1 MVDEK
6 IIGDWK
12 SQRFKPVYWLE
23 GEEPY
28 YIDKVLNYAE
38 HQLLTPEE
46 AGFNLTVFYGRDANW
61 TEVANAC
68 KRYPMFADRQV
79 VLLKEAQHMKDILK
93 LESYFEKPQPTTILV
108 VSYKDKKL
116 DARTKLSKTLKK
128 MGEVVSTKK
137 IYDNKLPEWITQMV
151 HQRGYSIGPMA
162 VQMIA
167 QHIGND
173 LSRID
178 NEINKLIV
186 NLTDRKQ
193 INEQDIE
200 TYIGISKDFNVFELQ
215 RAVAAKDL
223 SKVINIIQYFEKNPK
238 AAPIMVILPTL
249 YNFFSKTSMVFY
261 AGNSEAAVAAALGG
275 NPFFAKDY
283 LAAARVYGASHVEK
297 TILLLQQYNLKS
309 IGIDNAGTPEVELLK
324 EMMVKIMAP

>member
-1 MVDEK
+1 MAVEK
-6 IIGDWK
+6 IISDWK
-12 SQRFKPVYWLE
+12 KQNFKPVYWLE

-28 YIDKVLNYAE
+28 YIDKVLDYAE

-46 AGFNLTVFYGRDANW
+46 AGFNLTIFYGRDAGW
-61 TEVANAC
+61 SEVANAC
-68 KRYPMFADRQV
+68 KRFPMFADRQV

-93 LESYFEKPQPTTILV
+93 LESYFEKPQPTTILI

-128 MGEVVSTKK
+128 IGEVISTKK
-137 IYDNKLPEWITQMV
+137 IYDNKLPEWINQMV
-151 HQRGYSIGPMA
+151 QQRGYSIGPMA
-162 VQMIA
+162 VQLIA
-167 QHIGND
+167 EHIGND

-178 NEINKLIV
+178 NEINKLVV
-186 NLTDRKQ
+186 NLTNRKQ

-215 RAVAAKDL
+215 RAVATKDL
-223 SKVINIIQYFEKNPK
+223 PKVINIIQYFEKNPK

-261 AGNSEAAVAAALGG
+261 AGNSEAAVASALGV

-283 LAAARVYGASHVEK
+283 LAAARVYGAAQVEK

-309 IGIDNAGTPEVELLK
+309 IGIDNAGTPDVELLK
-324 EMMVKIMAP
+324 EMMVKIMAS